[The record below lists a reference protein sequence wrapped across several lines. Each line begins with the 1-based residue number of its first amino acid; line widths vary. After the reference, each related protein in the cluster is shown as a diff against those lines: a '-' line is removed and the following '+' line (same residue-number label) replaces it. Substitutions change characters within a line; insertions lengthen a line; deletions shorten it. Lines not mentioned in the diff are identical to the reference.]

1 MSLWR
6 TYYHIVWA
14 TKKRMPLISLPVE
27 PILYDYIQAKARSLD
42 SPLYAIGGVT
52 DHIHLIISIPP
63 KLAVAQAV
71 KSIKAC
77 SSRYINNTFPEQ
89 QFTWQ
94 REYGVFSLG
103 GKQLPNAIA
112 YVENQERHHDTQTL
126 IRSLEPEI
134 FQFARK

>member
-14 TKKRMPLISLPVE
+14 TKKRSPLISPSIEPV
-27 PILYDYIQAKARSLD
+27 LYGHIQAKAKSLECH
-42 SPLYAIGGVT
+42 LYAIGGVA

-63 KLAVAQAV
+63 KLAIAQTV
-71 KSIKAC
+71 KPLKAC
-77 SSRYINNTFPEQ
+77 SSRYINSAFPDQ

-112 YVENQERHHDTQTL
+112 YVENQKRHYDTQTL
-126 IRSLEPEI
+126 IRSLEPDI
-134 FQFARK
+134 FSG